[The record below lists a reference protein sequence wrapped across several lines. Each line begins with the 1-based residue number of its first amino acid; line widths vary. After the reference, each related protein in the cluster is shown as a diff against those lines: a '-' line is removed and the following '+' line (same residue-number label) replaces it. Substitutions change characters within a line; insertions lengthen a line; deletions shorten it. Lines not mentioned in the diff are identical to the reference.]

1 MLNGS
6 ARVIE
11 NIQENSTG
19 IHKLEH
25 PLLAT
30 LLAMNVYVVDF
41 QACVVESFNIC
52 NIQGASSND
61 IDF

>member
-1 MLNGS
+1 MLSGS

-11 NIQENSTG
+11 NIRENSTG
-19 IHKLEH
+19 MHKLEY

-30 LLAMNVYVVDF
+30 FRMNVYVVDF

-61 IDF
+61 ID